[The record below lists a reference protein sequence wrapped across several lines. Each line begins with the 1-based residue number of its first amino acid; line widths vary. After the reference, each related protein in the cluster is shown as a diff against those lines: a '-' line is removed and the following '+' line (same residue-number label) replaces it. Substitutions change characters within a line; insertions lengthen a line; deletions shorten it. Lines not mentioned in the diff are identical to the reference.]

1 MKLLVTG
8 GCGFIG
14 SNFIRITLQNHPDWQ
29 ITNLDALTYAGNPA
43 NLADIAHKL
52 NYRFIHGRIEDPKT
66 VLSAMAGCDAVINF
80 AAETHVDRSIA
91 EPAPFI
97 RTNILGTQV
106 LLDCAQKKGIDHFIQ
121 ISTDEVYGTLDT
133 TGIFTEETP
142 LAPRSPYSASKA
154 AADLLVLAAFHTQN
168 QRANIVR
175 PSNNYGPYQYPEKLI
190 PLAITNLLTGKKV
203 PVYARGENIRDWIY
217 VEDTVRAIETVL
229 LKGKPGEIYNVGARN
244 EITNLAVI
252 NTIISC
258 LRPVVDLPHL
268 ATDNANLIEFVPDR
282 PGHDFRYA
290 LDNTK
295 ILSLNWRP
303 AVDFATGIKKTVDW
317 YIKNRLWWQPM
328 KQKMHREAQG
338 FWTASKPGSTD

>member
-14 SNFIRITLQNHPDWQ
+14 SNFIRFILQSHPDWQ

-43 NLADIAHKL
+43 NLTDIAHNL

-66 VLSAMAGCDAVINF
+66 ALSAMSGCDAVINF
-80 AAETHVDRSIA
+80 AAETHVDRSIV

-97 RTNILGTQV
+97 RTNIIGTQV
-106 LLDCAQKKGIDHFIQ
+106 LLGCAQKKGINRFIQ

-154 AADLLVLAAFHTQN
+154 AADLLVLAALHTYN
-168 QRANIVR
+168 LPVNIVR

-203 PVYARGENIRDWIY
+203 PVYGRGENIRDWIY

-229 LKGKPGEIYNVGARN
+229 LKGKPGEIYNVGARS
-244 EITNLAVI
+244 ELTNLAVI
-252 NTIISC
+252 KAVISC
-258 LRPVVDLPHL
+258 LKETVDLPYL
-268 ATDNANLIEFVPDR
+268 KVDDENLFEFVPDR

-290 LDNTK
+290 TDNTK
-295 ILSLNWRP
+295 ILSLGWQP
-303 AVDFATGIKKTVDW
+303 AVDFATGIRKTVEW
-317 YIKNRLWWQPM
+317 YVRNPIWWQTL
-328 KQKMHREAQG
+328 KSKLQREARG
-338 FWTASKPGSTD
+338 FWTKI